1 MCRKLWFIWSISC
14 TWNAVVTPS
23 DISMLTKV
31 HFQLRERPRLWL
43 DFPKVKRPTT
53 GRRMRA
59 GYAAIAFRA
68 HLQLPKASYIRQR
81 ERRELSPATQHKFN
95 ILVEGSLAQ
104 TILHIG
110 LTIETIKTTAN
121 LHVQIP
127 EKTPWLCRKKQGPA
141 LRKRAMERAMVAW
154 ALTRLT
160 LSE

>member
-1 MCRKLWFIWSISC
+1 
-14 TWNAVVTPS
+14 
-23 DISMLTKV
+23 MLTKV
-31 HFQLRERPRLWL
+31 HFQLRERPRVGCEAFSWL
-43 DFPKVKRPTT
+43 FPKVKRPAT

-68 HLQLPKASYIRQR
+68 HLQLPKALYIRQT

-110 LTIETIKTTAN
+110 FCKLTIKTAAN

-127 EKTPWLCRKKQGPA
+127 EKTPWLCRKKQGPL
-141 LRKRAMERAMVAW
+141 LRKRAMAKHMVPYALMRLAW
-154 ALTRLT
+154 LQQEEKKAGSTATR
-160 LSE
+160 

>member
-1 MCRKLWFIWSISC
+1 
-14 TWNAVVTPS
+14 
-23 DISMLTKV
+23 MLTKV
-31 HFQLRERPRLWL
+31 HFQLRERPRVGCEAFCL

-53 GRRMRA
+53 GSRMRA

-68 HLQLPKASYIRQR
+68 HLQLPKALYIRQT

-110 LTIETIKTTAN
+110 FCKLTIKTTAN

-141 LRKRAMERAMVAW
+141 LRKRVMERAMVAW
-154 ALTRLT
+154 DLTRLIS
-160 LSE
+160 SEEEKKAGWTDLR